1 MKLYRF
7 YKKPDKNNNNENAR
21 HISDKYPLYALT
33 NKKQLA
39 LVFKQTRDMTKFVE
53 TVTDIHRDEFI
64 DYAGKHRGKVLDN
77 FEFVTRDTNEKL
89 TSYDVTSMKIV
100 CTLAEKQNVD
110 DEVESGMASS
120 YSPYLFE
127 AGVFKEKYRDALEVI
142 SFLSL
147 YSIYYSSRDN
157 FQYEDD
163 VEVPNWSYD
172 ETEMFVNMYAETMR
186 K

>member
-7 YKKPDKNNNNENAR
+7 YKKPDNDSINKEAR

-33 NKKQLA
+33 NKKEFA
-39 LVFKQTRDMTKFVE
+39 MVFKQIRDMTKFVE

-77 FEFVTRDTNEKL
+77 FEFVTRDTNKKL
-89 TSYDVTSMKIV
+89 VSEDSTSMKIV
-100 CTLAEKQNVD
+100 CTFAEKQNVD
-110 DEVESGMASS
+110 DEVESGLMNV

-127 AGVFKEKYRDALEVI
+127 AGIFKEKYRDALEVI

-147 YSIYYSSRDN
+147 YKIYYSSRDN
-157 FQYEDD
+157 FDCDD
-163 VEVPNWSYD
+163 AEVPNWSYD
-172 ETEMFVNMYAETMR
+172 ETEIFVNMYAETLR